1 VAIPVRA
8 ATSPTENLLTST
20 IVEVLPSEH
29 MNETPFD
36 EQAAVAIGNLDDFPI
51 GEMRLRTVSGR
62 RLLIIRTTA
71 GVSAL
76 DHACP
81 HEGYGLTQG
90 YLSSDHTTLTCAWHN
105 WKFEVATGV
114 CVQGEESVLS
124 HPVSVLPNGDVLVQ
138 LATVDL
144 DAQKTFRRAS
154 LLKGIEHNYVGQIAR
169 DTVRLLQL
177 HDDPGELVWLATSF
191 GAARGDY
198 GWGHSIAVA
207 ADSLSILAQEAAA
220 ARLSIEPRYVGTEAA
235 VPLVTA
241 LAGISEESFG
251 QPVHELPRPIAPGV
265 DGRNKFFAAVE
276 AEDLPTAQALL
287 RGALHEG
294 MGAADLQPWLLGVVS
309 AHHLSYGH
317 GAIYTQKAF
326 QLLEHIGWHRAD
338 SVLPQLVRGLI
349 MGTRE
354 DLLPYMRV
362 FNRALSQEQIP
373 LSDTVLAPQQP
384 QPSIDQTLIHSLLD
398 TADPTA
404 ALRRATQLL
413 QSGELSIAT
422 LLDAVVHAS
431 SIRLLRYDVAGE
443 DDLSDDFNWL
453 DITHAMTYANAAR
466 WLHDRNPSP
475 ESVRLAL
482 FTVFLCHWTGRH
494 EWHTRI
500 GPVAEVA
507 VPSGSA
513 AEIGRALQYDA
524 LHDPGSQFIVS
535 AHVIKTS
542 VTATEEAIRLSSM
555 LPLQAATRFAR
566 EPHRQRFTASAIR
579 QSIDFVTRGRRE

>member
-1 VAIPVRA
+1 
-8 ATSPTENLLTST
+8 
-20 IVEVLPSEH
+20 
-29 MNETPFD
+29 MNETPFN
-36 EQAAVAIGNLDDFPI
+36 EETAVAIGSLDEFLI

-62 RLLIIRTTA
+62 RLLIIRTA
-71 GVSAL
+71 EGVSAL

-90 YLSSDHTTLTCAWHN
+90 YLSSDATTLTCAWHN

-114 CVQGEESVLS
+114 CVQGEESVIS
-124 HPVSVLPNGDVLVQ
+124 HPVRVMPNGNVLVQ
-138 LATVDL
+138 LATVDP
-144 DAQKTFRRAS
+144 DEQKTFRRAS
-154 LLKGIEHNYVGQIAR
+154 LLKGIEDNYVGQIAR
-169 DTVRLLQL
+169 ETVRLLQL
-177 HDDPGELVWLATSF
+177 HDDPGELVWLATSY

-220 ARLSIEPRYVGTEAA
+220 ADPRYAGVEAA
-235 VPLVTA
+235 VPIVTA

-251 QPVHELPRPIAPGV
+251 QPVHELPSPIAPGAE
-265 DGRNKFFAAVE
+265 GRTRFLAAVE

-294 MGAADLQPWLLGVVS
+294 MAASDLHPWLLGVVS

-326 QLLEHIGWHRAD
+326 QLLEHIGWDRAD
-338 SVLPQLVRGLI
+338 SILPQLVRGLI

-362 FNRALSQEQIP
+362 FNRALSQQQIP
-373 LSDTVLAPQQP
+373 LSDTVLAPQQS
-384 QPSIDQTLIHSLLD
+384 QPSMDPTLLHGLLD
-398 TADPTA
+398 TADPA
-404 ALRRATQLL
+404 AAVQRAAQLL
-413 QSGELSIAT
+413 RSGELSIAT

-494 EWHTRI
+494 EWHTGI
-500 GPVAEVA
+500 GPIAEVTM
-507 VPSGSA
+507 PDGSA
-513 AEIGRALQYDA
+513 AELGRALQCDA

-535 AHVIKTS
+535 AHVIKTA
-542 VTATEEAIRLSSM
+542 VTATEESIRLSSM